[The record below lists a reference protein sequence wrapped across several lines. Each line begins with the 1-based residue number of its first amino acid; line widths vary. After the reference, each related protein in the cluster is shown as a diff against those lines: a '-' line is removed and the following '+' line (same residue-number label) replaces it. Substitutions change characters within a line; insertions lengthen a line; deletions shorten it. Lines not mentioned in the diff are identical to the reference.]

1 MADIPRMRDLSHG
14 EEGAPWWR
22 IADRKDG
29 PVIVAGGPWVVMALR
44 ALQPGA
50 DPPPADAR
58 AIDIAAVSALDT
70 AGVTEL
76 VRLRRAAGDCPI
88 QGGDE
93 NQGSLIALVERNI
106 CEAQPPPQQLP
117 MLLDI
122 LYDMGESFARFL
134 DRSARLLEY
143 FGEVLVVIARGLF
156 RPRAMRL
163 NATVVQMREVWIRAL
178 PIVAVLCFLIGI
190 VIAYQGIEQLK
201 QFGAQTFTV
210 EAVGISILRELGV
223 LLTAIIVAGRSG
235 SAFAAQIGTMKVN
248 QELDAMQAMG
258 MSPVEW
264 LVVPRIGA
272 LTISMPLLV
281 LWGNLMGLLGGAFAC
296 DVYLDFTVSQY
307 FARLRDAISINHFW
321 VGMIKAPVFGFV
333 IAAIG
338 CYEGLQVRS
347 DAESVGRQT
356 TTAVVE
362 AIFFVIVLDAL
373 FSILFLSIGM

>member
-1 MADIPRMRDLSHG
+1 MADIPRTRDIADGGDS
-14 EEGAPWWR
+14 APWWR
-22 IADRKDG
+22 VAERDG
-29 PVIVAGGPWVVMALR
+29 GSVVEAGGPWIVMALR
-44 ALQPGA
+44 ALKPGA
-50 DPPPADAR
+50 ATPPTDAR
-58 AIDIAAVSALDT
+58 AIDITAVTSLDT

-88 QGGDE
+88 EGGDE
-93 NQGSLIALVERNI
+93 AKGSLIELVEKNI
-106 CEAQPPPQQLP
+106 CEMPPRRPPVP
-117 MLLDI
+117 MLI
-122 LYDMGESFARFL
+122 DMMSDLGEGFARFL

-143 FGEVLVVIARGLF
+143 FGEVLFLIAKGLL
-156 RPRAMRL
+156 RPRQMRA

-178 PIVAVLCFLIGI
+178 PIVAVLCFLIG
-190 VIAYQGIEQLK
+190 VVVAYQGVEQLK
-201 QFGAQTFTV
+201 QFGAETFTV

-235 SAFAAQIGTMKVN
+235 SAFAAQIGTMRVN

-258 MSPVEW
+258 LSPVEW
-264 LVVPRIGA
+264 LVVPRIAA

-281 LWGNLMGLLGGAFAC
+281 FWGNAMGLLGGAFAC
-296 DVYLDFTVSQY
+296 EIYLDFTVSQY
-307 FARLRDAISINHFW
+307 FARLRDTVGMNNFW

-338 CYEGLQVRS
+338 CYEGLQVKS

-373 FSILFLSIGM
+373 FSVIFLSVGM

>member
-1 MADIPRMRDLSHG
+1 MADIPRTSDG
-14 EEGAPWWR
+14 EDDAPWWR
-22 IADRKDG
+22 VAERDG
-29 PVIVAGGPWVVMALR
+29 GSVVEAGGPWVVMALR
-44 ALQPGA
+44 GLKPGA
-50 DPPPADAR
+50 DGPPADAK
-58 AIDIAAVSALDT
+58 AIDIAGVTALDT
-70 AGVTEL
+70 AGVSEL

-88 QGGDE
+88 EGGDDKKD
-93 NQGSLIALVERNI
+93 SLIELVEKNV
-106 CEAQPPPQQLP
+106 CEAQPPPPRLP
-117 MLLDI
+117 MLIDI
-122 LYDMGESFARFL
+122 LYDMGEGFARFL

-143 FGEVLVVIARGLF
+143 FGEVLFVIAEGLL
-156 RPRAMRL
+156 RPRHMRL

-178 PIVAVLCFLIGI
+178 PIVAILCFLIGI
-190 VIAYQGIEQLK
+190 VIAYQGVEQLK

-210 EAVGISILRELGV
+210 EAVGVSILRELGV

-258 MSPVEW
+258 LSPVEW
-264 LVVPRIGA
+264 LVVPRIAA

-296 DVYLDFTVSQY
+296 EIYLDFTISQY
-307 FARLRDAISINHFW
+307 FARLRDTIDISNFW
-321 VGMIKAPVFGFV
+321 VGMIKSPVFGFV

-338 CYEGLQVRS
+338 CYEGLQVKS

-373 FSILFLSIGM
+373 FSIFFLSVGM